1 LFGQYEDGGQRIED
15 SAKAG
20 RRLSLSSIL
29 YPLSSL
35 FLLFTL
41 ATGCDRGGGTGAANE
56 VVIYTSVDEPVARPI
71 LDEFTRRTG
80 IKVAT
85 QTDTEA
91 NKSAGL
97 VARLEAEKG
106 SPRADVWWGNEVF
119 RTINLADAGV
129 LAPYESP
136 SAKDVPPLFKDPS
149 HLWAG
154 SALRARVIVV
164 HVDPGAREVEPLPN
178 GSIEDLTRPELKGSV
193 AIANPR
199 AGTTSGHVA
208 ALYVLWGEPKAEQ
221 FFKAL
226 RANGAK
232 VLGGN
237 GDVAT
242 QVAAG
247 AVWVGLTDNDDVD
260 NVLREGGKVRMVLPD
275 QREGGAGTL
284 TIPCTV
290 ALVKGAQRAENAKK
304 LIDYLLSAE
313 VEKRLIDAKFARYSV
328 RGGQG
333 PEAVKPMRV
342 DYREVAK
349 VLPHAAKR
357 AEAIL
362 VGRE

>member
-1 LFGQYEDGGQRIED
+1 M
-15 SAKAG
+15 
-20 RRLSLSSIL
+20 
-29 YPLSSL
+29 
-35 FLLFTL
+35 
-41 ATGCDRGGGTGAANE
+41 
-56 VVIYTSVDEPVARPI
+56 
-71 LDEFTRRTG
+71 
-80 IKVAT
+80 
-85 QTDTEA
+85 
-91 NKSAGL
+91 
-97 VARLEAEKG
+97 
-106 SPRADVWWGNEVF
+106 F

-129 LAPYESP
+129 LAFYESP

-154 SALRARVIVV
+154 SRRGAGHRRARR
-164 HVDPGAREVEPLPN
+164 PGKREVEPLPN

-260 NVLREGGKVRMVLPD
+260 NVLR
-275 QREGGAGTL
+275 
-284 TIPCTV
+284 
-290 ALVKGAQRAENAKK
+290 
-304 LIDYLLSAE
+304 
-313 VEKRLIDAKFARYSV
+313 
-328 RGGQG
+328 GGQSAYG
-333 PEAVKPMRV
+333 PPRPA
-342 DYREVAK
+342 
-349 VLPHAAKR
+349 
-357 AEAIL
+357 
-362 VGRE
+362 